1 MPNVFNLYN
10 KYIYINGRWE
20 RLNDPPGSTSGST
33 SVLNFVESM
42 TASDFLAMD
51 LNDLN
56 VDDVYNVTDQFTT
69 DSRFLEGPGIVAPG
83 GTSVAVIQQGTN
95 KYFNILG
102 STFNIDY
109 IQNEINNILTILDSL
124 NQNWPNISNKPFE
137 YVGEGLDVN
146 SNNELNASQLVQDVT
161 ALQAAI
167 ANLRLTWSNIS
178 DKPFSQVGTSMKVE
192 NDRLEIGDIDWSS
205 ILNKPFEL
213 LSNQFLVNSSDELEI
228 DFVEWSKI
236 RNKPFDTYYNGDF
249 YVETRSNQRVLRI
262 DGSYQNY
269 EFYTEDLIV
278 LRNIINS

>member
-20 RLNDPPGSTSGST
+20 RLNDPPVSTSGSAP
-33 SVLNFVESM
+33 VLNFVKSM

-69 DSRFLEGPGIVAPG
+69 DSRFLEGPGIVAPD

-95 KYFNILG
+95 NYFNILG

-192 NDRLEIGDIDWSS
+192 NDKLEIGDIDWSS